1 MHNLRIWSKKMRTV
15 WFGSQKFPSK
25 QPTKREILLQHAPYC
40 STELTNQ
47 SIVLDN
53 KLLLFDNLQDLTM
66 QLPLLWQI
74 RPAEFTETWHWRLAE
89 WMVNCKLTFIFLE
102 TIVFRHEPIFSCY
115 PECSTICFKGGLIYS
130 SLLTRLHQSILRFH
144 KSPFGGIVLHYW
156 LYCRVGHQSCMST
169 KSP

>member
-1 MHNLRIWSKKMRTV
+1 MRTV

-74 RPAEFTETWHWRLAE
+74 RPAEFTETWH
-89 WMVNCKLTFIFLE
+89 
-102 TIVFRHEPIFSCY
+102 
-115 PECSTICFKGGLIYS
+115 
-130 SLLTRLHQSILRFH
+130 
-144 KSPFGGIVLHYW
+144 
-156 LYCRVGHQSCMST
+156 
-169 KSP
+169 